1 MGSCGVAHFYKI
13 VLSTYFV
20 SGGEVSEEL
29 RRFFFFLYFITWDF
43 IREID
48 AEMFSSKIGCCQ
60 SIFDAIEVLN
70 HIHKWAITVAKY
82 VRRQRVLF
90 TLST

>member
-29 RRFFFFLYFITWDF
+29 RRFFFFFFITWDF